1 MLCPEYHFTERGS
14 GRATAAGFGGID
26 SARRIQPAGRLGPRA
41 SACEPDDEPT
51 ADAAD
56 LQRALGGQAV
66 LGLRRSGGG
75 AGGGAAAGGYRR
87 RRAALMQGPARFEH
101 VRLRR
106 FEHVRLRVA
115 CFRVLLRRGL
125 RRPPGTQGM
134 DW

>member
-1 MLCPEYHFTERGS
+1 M
-14 GRATAAGFGGID
+14 
-26 SARRIQPAGRLGPRA
+26 
-41 SACEPDDEPT
+41 
-51 ADAAD
+51 
-56 LQRALGGQAV
+56 

-115 CFRVLLRRGL
+115 CFRVILRRGL